1 MKRLLSLLQRHAGTT
16 RNETIVV
23 LTLLCGLVAGTIV
36 RRLSPRTALS
46 PVRPASGL
54 DISRRLDSLAASPPA
69 PSRPYDR
76 SRPSRPSRP
85 SSAPSARKRTSG
97 TVNINMASITDL
109 QSLPGI
115 GKATAERILERRRQ
129 RPFRRIDELM
139 DVRGIGEKKFERMR
153 PFLAVQ

>member
-36 RRLSPRTALS
+36 RRLSPRTAPS

-69 PSRPYDR
+69 PPRPYDR
-76 SRPSRPSRP
+76 SHP
-85 SSAPSARKRTSG
+85 SSAPSTPKRTSG